1 MPDSLA
7 RGLLQANIK
16 LSKPIME
23 KQLAFLDE
31 LLRWSRRVNLTSIRD
46 HSEAIEKHLLDS
58 LLLIPHLAGSGQIMD
73 MGSGGGLPGI
83 PLAIAEP
90 SMQVMS
96 IDSVGKKVNFQKHIK
111 RSLQLDNFEVQQS
124 RIEDLVDNDSE
135 RGKYDLIVSRAFS
148 SLDTYLQFAAP
159 LVKPGGRILAMKGSG
174 GREEIMA
181 ARQAI
186 KQHGLSDPSIINY
199 NLPFSHAARQIIVLQ
214 KNDSCLSVDNRG

>member
-1 MPDSLA
+1 MHDSLA
-7 RGLLQANIK
+7 KGLLWANIQ
-16 LSKPIME
+16 LSQTIIE
-23 KQLAFLDE
+23 KQLTFLDE
-31 LLRWSRRVNLTSIRD
+31 LLRWNRRINLTSIRD
-46 HSEAIEKHLLDS
+46 HTEAIEKHLLDS

-96 IDSVGKKVNFQKHIK
+96 IDSIGKKVNFQKHIK

-124 RIEDLVDNDSE
+124 RIEDLVESDSE
-135 RGKYDLIVSRAFS
+135 QEKYDLIVSRAFS

-174 GREEIMA
+174 GREELTA
-181 ARQAI
+181 ARQVI
-186 KQHGLSDPSIINY
+186 KQHGLSDSRIINY
-199 NLPFSHAARQIIVLQ
+199 NLPFSHATRQIIVLQ
-214 KNDSCLSVDNRG
+214 KDVSCLSVDNRG